1 MRELTLLSDPFFRL
15 LGNLSLRIFYLNK
28 CVLKYVLQVIF
39 TLKNLSPLGVVGD
52 SNYFIWI

>member
-15 LGNLSLRIFYLNK
+15 LGNLSLRIFYLKK
-28 CVLKYVLQVIF
+28 CVLKYVLEVIF